1 MKSIP
6 IFVRLKNHTM
16 KKILIIGAGLSA
28 SYLIKYLLA
37 HATKEKWHITLADAN
52 LALAQKKIGK
62 SKNGIAVSLDINN
75 AKQRAN
81 YIAAADIVIS
91 MLPAH
96 LHLLAANDCLKNKKH
111 LITASY
117 LSDEMK
123 QLHSQALQA
132 NILFLN
138 EIGLDPGI
146 DHLSAMQMIQN
157 IQAKG
162 GKIESFESYCGG
174 LVAPAFDNNPWNYK
188 FTWNPRNVVLAGQA
202 TARYLE
208 NGLLKFIPPNRIFS
222 QTKTIKV
229 GKVGNYEAYANR
241 DSLSYIEPYGIGS
254 AKTVLRGTLRKK
266 GYSEAWNCLVKL
278 GLTDDTYTLPNS
290 ERLSFRELITAL
302 IPSATTQNIETK
314 LAEFLGIG
322 KSSKLF
328 KKLTW
333 LGLLE
338 EIAIGI
344 KEVTPA
350 QALQKLLQ
358 EKWQLKAGELDQI
371 VMKHE
376 ISYQLN
382 NKLFHEHSYLIVD
395 GENETLTAMAK
406 TVGLPMAIATKLVLQ
421 GKIKARGVQIPLTR
435 EFYEPILKEL
445 EKYGVAFK

>member
-1 MKSIP
+1 MP
-6 IFVRLKNHTM
+6 IFAMLKNYTM

-37 HATKEKWHITLADAN
+37 NATKEKWHITLADAN
-52 LALAQKKIGK
+52 LELAQKKIAK
-62 SKNGIAVSLDINN
+62 NKNGIAVALDIQNE
-75 AKQRAN
+75 KQRAKF
-81 YIAAADIVIS
+81 IAASDIVVS

-96 LHLLAANDCLKNKKH
+96 LHLLAANDCLKFKKH
-111 LITASY
+111 LVTASY
-117 LSDEMK
+117 LSEEMK
-123 QLHSQALQA
+123 RLHTQALKA
-132 NILFLN
+132 NVLFLN

-162 GKIESFESYCGG
+162 GEIHSFESYCGG
-174 LVAPAFDNNPWNYK
+174 LIAPTFDDNPWNYK

-208 NGLLKFIPPNRIFS
+208 NGLLKFIPPNRIFT
-222 QTKTIKV
+222 QTKAIKV
-229 GKVGNYEAYANR
+229 GKSGNYEAYANR

-266 GYSEAWNCLVKL
+266 GYSAAWNCLIKL
-278 GLTDDTYTLPNS
+278 GLTDDTYILPHS
-290 ERLSFRELITAL
+290 EKLNYRELVTAL
-302 IPSATTQNIETK
+302 IPAANTKNIETE
-314 LAEFLGIG
+314 LAKFLAIT
-322 KSSKLF
+322 KSSSLY
-328 KKLTW
+328 KKIIW

-338 EIAIGI
+338 EKAIGI
-344 KEVTPA
+344 KEATPA

-376 ISYQLN
+376 ISYYLN
-382 NKLFHEHSYLIVD
+382 NKLMHDHAYLVVD
-395 GENETLTAMAK
+395 GENQTLTAMSK
-406 TVGLPMAIATKLVLQ
+406 TVGLPMAIATKLILQ
-421 GKIKARGVQIPLTR
+421 NKIKSRGVQIPLSR

-445 EKYGVAFK
+445 NKYGIAFK